1 MKIKSKSS
9 HLLALTSAALS
20 MPAFS
25 AAQPVETEISVR
37 TSLYKEENVPAD
49 NIIFGDDVRYD
60 IDIHQFSLLTPVGEK
75 WSLGLNASR

>member
-37 TSLYKEENVPAD
+37 TSLYKEENVPQT
-49 NIIFGDDVRYD
+49 IL
-60 IDIHQFSLLTPVGEK
+60 FSAMMSVTTLISINLVY
-75 WSLGLNASR
+75 